1 MPKYTDQ
8 ELITAF
14 TGKPIAGQKRW
25 EACFTPRAN
34 AISQHDNDSIKYFSA
49 PNRTEAQQMATEYGM
64 RLLEARVR
72 WIYLHKG

>member
-25 EACFTPRAN
+25 EACFTPRGN
-34 AISQHDNDSIKYFSA
+34 AISQRDNDTIKTFSA
-49 PNRTEAQQMATEYGM
+49 LNRIEAQQMATEYGM
-64 RLLEARVR
+64 RILEARVR
-72 WIYLHKG
+72 WIYMAK